1 MVNYPTPKNKIKN
14 QDIRRS
20 TITQYGKRGMSLE
33 DDINATNAYYLNI
46 AKAVIHKKP
55 TPIQIVKVDYASR
68 STAKITEAYFRKPST
83 TDYNGV
89 YRGKAIDFEAK
100 ETASL
105 TSFPLKTIHKHQLIH
120 LQNVLKQGCL
130 AFVLIKFT
138 AYDKT
143 FLIKAEDIIRFSE
156 GSKRSIP
163 YKWFEDNAYLIPFG
177 LTPPIDYL
185 CIIDTLYFKGE

>member
-1 MVNYPTPKNKIKN
+1 MVNYPTPKNKIRC
-14 QDIRRS
+14 QDIKRS

-33 DDINATNAYYLNI
+33 DDINVTNAYYLDI
-46 AKAVIHKKP
+46 SKAVIHKKP

-68 STAKITEAYFRKPST
+68 NTAKITEAYFRKPST

-105 TSFPLKTIHKHQLIH
+105 TSFPLKSIHKHQLNH

-138 AYDKT
+138 AYEQT
-143 FLIKAEDIIRFSE
+143 FLIKAEDIIRFSK
-156 GSKRSIP
+156 GSKRSIS
-163 YKWFEDNAYLIPFG
+163 YKWFTDNAYLIPFN

>member
-1 MVNYPTPKNKIKN
+1 MVNYPTPKNRIKN
-14 QDIRRS
+14 QDIRRP

-33 DDINATNAYYLNI
+33 DDINATNAYYLSTS
-46 AKAVIHKKP
+46 KAVIHKKP

-105 TSFPLKTIHKHQLIH
+105 TSFPLKSIHKHQLVH

-138 AYDKT
+138 AYEKT
-143 FLIKAEDIIRFSE
+143 FLEIGRASCRV
-156 GSKRSIP
+156 RV
-163 YKWFEDNAYLIPFG
+163 
-177 LTPPIDYL
+177 
-185 CIIDTLYFKGE
+185 

>member
-1 MVNYPTPKNKIKN
+1 LVNYPTPKNKIKH

-33 DDINATNAYYLNI
+33 DDINATNAYYLSI

-105 TSFPLKTIHKHQLIH
+105 TSFPLKSIHKHQLIH

-130 AFVLIKFT
+130 AFVLIRFT
-138 AYDKT
+138 AYERT

-163 YKWFEDNAYLIPFG
+163 YKWFEDKAYLIPFG

-185 CIIDTLYFKGE
+185 CILDTLYFKGE